1 MEALWALLDEV
12 ALEGLDGITLG
23 TLWHRLSSRVPP
35 FPLPLEPATQQLLWA
50 ALSAQPGL
58 SFYLLP
64 RERPPLRL
72 HDR

>member
-12 ALEGLDGITLG
+12 ALEGLDGITPG
-23 TLWHRLSSRVPP
+23 ALWHRLGARTPP

-50 ALSAQPGL
+50 ALSAQPDV

-64 RERPPLRL
+64 RARLPLRL